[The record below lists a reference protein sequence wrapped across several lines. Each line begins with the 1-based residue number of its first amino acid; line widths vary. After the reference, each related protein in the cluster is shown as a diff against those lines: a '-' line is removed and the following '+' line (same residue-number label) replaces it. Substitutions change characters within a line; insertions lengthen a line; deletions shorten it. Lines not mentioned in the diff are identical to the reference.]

1 MARHRWQDPIGRAT
15 IQRIIK
21 AKILNWKDGLHAW
34 QLDVVCQVLDL
45 EDVLCTTATGDGKSA
60 LFGAL
65 MVVLLEM
72 AKNPICIRTCHTER
86 LRLG

>member
-60 LFGAL
+60 LFGAP